1 VRVVAGIVI
10 SRCAYCD
17 LTVVS
22 LDLLGRSL
30 ELRALEPRS
39 REDVH
44 HVIAFENKT
53 PKHTVA
59 VKSRENE
66 A

>member
-1 VRVVAGIVI
+1 MAGIVI

-22 LDLLGRSL
+22 LDVVSPITRAPNQLSL
-30 ELRALEPRS
+30 NYVKTCTTQPLEDKTS
-39 REDVH
+39 
-44 HVIAFENKT
+44 EN
-53 PKHTVA
+53 TVA